1 MRVLSDII
9 LRPNI
14 STSLQQYHLEKYE
27 ITFHTV
33 GFVIKNKYHQSL
45 KKLLKMIILCTRN
58 KTFTLNVK
66 SRGFPKLAIELHT
79 NFTSKNRYH

>member
-1 MRVLSDII
+1 MRVFSDII
-9 LRPNI
+9 RPNI

-33 GFVIKNKYHQSL
+33 GFVIKEQISPEL

-66 SRGFPKLAIELHT
+66 SRDFTKLAIELHT

>member
-33 GFVIKNKYHQSL
+33 GFVIKEQISPEL
-45 KKLLKMIILCTRN
+45 KKAFENDYL
-58 KTFTLNVK
+58 VYQ
-66 SRGFPKLAIELHT
+66 E
-79 NFTSKNRYH
+79 